1 MEVLTASDRRVSVSV
16 WIQNTKSCHAQNIK
30 NRVENDIL
38 PGFLFLALSIRMARP
53 PDRSRQKRG
62 FNFLSTL
69 TRKMGQPSVQTDS
82 TVNSTVNSTERLQC
96 ARFRRSAERSAERS
110 ENLIRGVQTL

>member
-53 PDRSRQKRG
+53 PDRSRQKRVHNS
-62 FNFLSTL
+62 FTF
-69 TRKMGQPSVQTDS
+69 TDA
-82 TVNSTVNSTERLQC
+82 L
-96 ARFRRSAERSAERS
+96 RSANRSDRLNRELNR
-110 ENLIRGVQTL
+110 ELNRTVTVREVQAFSRAFSRAFRKFN